1 MMKTLYTIGYSGF
14 QLEDFIRTLEQRHV
28 SAVVDVRSS
37 PVASAYF
44 SDYNGELLGR
54 SLMRRNIHYR
64 CFGEEFGGRP
74 MNREL
79 YGEGG
84 CLDYERVASSE
95 PFLKGIERLQKGMSR
110 GYTFA
115 LLCAEKQPINCHR
128 AILVARAFFERGHE
142 VVHLLPE
149 NQSITQEDLNAQLI
163 ELYYPNRAQLD
174 LFETPPADET
184 LLLAE
189 AYRRR
194 NAEIGYR
201 LHQSEKG
208 CEP

>member
-1 MMKTLYTIGYSGF
+1 MKTLYTIGYSGF
-14 QLEDFIRTLEQRHV
+14 RIEDFIRILKQRRV

-54 SLMRRNIHYR
+54 SLMRQEIHYR
-64 CFGEEFGGRP
+64 CFGQEFGGRP

-79 YGEGG
+79 YGESGY
-84 CLDYERVASSE
+84 LDYERVASSE
-95 PFLKGIERLQKGMSR
+95 PFLKGIERLQRGMSR

-115 LLCAEKQPINCHR
+115 LLCAEKHPINCHR

-149 NQSITQEDLNAQLI
+149 GRSITHEELNAQLI
-163 ELYYPNRAQLD
+163 ERYYPVRGQFS
-174 LFETPPADET
+174 LFEAPLDAAS
-184 LLLAE
+184 LLTE

-201 LHQSEKG
+201 LHEPEKG
-208 CEP
+208 REP

>member
-14 QLEDFIRTLEQRHV
+14 RIEDFIRTLEQRHI

-64 CFGEEFGGRP
+64 CFGTEFGGRP
-74 MNREL
+74 ANREL
-79 YGEGG
+79 YGSEGY
-84 CLDYERVASSE
+84 LDYERVASSE

-115 LLCAEKQPINCHR
+115 LLCAEKNPINCHR
-128 AILVARAFFERGHE
+128 AILVARAFFDRGYE
-142 VVHLLPE
+142 IVHLLPE
-149 NQSITQEDLNAQLI
+149 DRSITHEELNAQLI
-163 ELYYPNRAQLD
+163 ERYYPHREQFT
-174 LFETPPADET
+174 LFEAPIDDS

-201 LHQSEKG
+201 LTEKG
-208 CEP
+208 REDS

>member
-14 QLEDFIRTLEQRHV
+14 QLEDFIRALEHRHV

-74 MNREL
+74 VNREL

-142 VVHLLPE
+142 VIHLLPE
-149 NQSITQEDLNAQLI
+149 NQSITQEELNAQLI
-163 ELYYPNRAQLD
+163 ERYYPHREQFT
-174 LFETPPADET
+174 LFDAPADDA

-201 LHQSEKG
+201 LTEKG
-208 CEP
+208 REDS